1 MSDRRSY
8 FLIITS
14 FMAGLG
20 AISPHA
26 YAQISSDGSLSTSVT
41 SSDNQNFVIEN
52 GDRAGN
58 NLFHSFD
65 TFSVPT
71 NGSAI
76 FNNANTIENIFGRI
90 TDNNVSN
97 IDGLVQANGAA
108 NVFLFNPNGIVFGEN
123 ASLNIG
129 GSFVASTAESILLS
143 DTIEF
148 SATEIA
154 PAHLLTVSTPVG
166 LGLGPNPGPITVL
179 GPGHGLTLDFST
191 LSPIQN
197 NRPVGLQV
205 NADQTLAIIGG
216 DILVEGGNLTAN
228 QGRVELG
235 SVAQSGTVSLISA
248 TNGLTVDYATIDSFG
263 DLTFT
268 QAASV
273 DVSGEGS
280 GNLHFQAGNLAVL
293 ETSAIISNVLGAE
306 PGGDVRVRASES
318 VEIRGSQSRLFP
330 SAFFNQGGLGSTGNV
345 GNLLLETERLEIAY
359 GAFIANDIS
368 GAGNGGNLTI
378 IANDV
383 NLENDDPFIGYFT
396 GLFTQVLP
404 NGTGQGGD
412 LILNTETLRTSRRT
426 SLSSATFG
434 RGDGRALAIQADIV
448 ELSGP
453 FSSIVSA
460 SGADGD
466 AGAINLQVDTL
477 RVVNG
482 AQINSGSFGQGDAAS
497 IVIQASNVEL
507 IGSSELNAT
516 LSGIFA
522 STSADSQGDA
532 GTLDIQIENRLQIE
546 AGARITTSTSG
557 TGEAG
562 DIMLQAN
569 EIEVRGVLP
578 FGSVNKSQISAI
590 SNTAFP
596 AGNIDIVVEEL
607 QVEDE
612 GLISVSSLGR
622 GDASNLTIMADQILL
637 SDDGMLQADV
647 AAGNQGNIFLSA
659 DSLLLMRRGALIS
672 TNATNQAT
680 GGNIIIESPIILG
693 LDNSDIVANA
703 VQGDGGNI
711 EITTQALLGLEFR
724 DFLTL
729 ESDITASSELGVD
742 GVVQLDTP
750 DLEPSQGLV
759 ELPVE
764 PVDPSNQISTGCLV
778 AMDNSLTVSGRSGLP
793 DSPDIP
799 NSSAVWEDWRPLET
813 ENEVKTASTT
823 SYTPLTEA
831 TEMMVDARGQVTLV
845 ASTDTRSASYAGP
858 TSCNPRTHVRGEEN
872 D

>member
-129 GSFVASTAESILLS
+129 GSFVASTAESILFS

-434 RGDGRALAIQADIV
+434 RGDGGALAIQADIV

>member
-1 MSDRRSY
+1 
-8 FLIITS
+8 
-14 FMAGLG
+14 MAGLG

-129 GSFVASTAESILLS
+129 GSFVASTAESILFS

-434 RGDGRALAIQADIV
+434 RGDGGAIAIQADIV

-497 IVIQASNVEL
+497 IVFQASNVEL